1 MQNVFPNRFFS
12 GHLNLE
18 VLLWSLFLFTQISLT
33 LKTPFQTP
41 LWCCLSCSS
50 SYWSLFNHFQ
60 WGCAVPQQ
68 LNNFNYMIFCALPFL
83 IFYNACVLS
92 SWVSIDWKLL
102 NEAFLNMHPLQIC
115 IYRSSSRIYAY
126 FLIFSDFGFKEERNE
141 NNFKIE
147 KLVYRTKGKFNKIL
161 DYLHTRLLYDFLWHL
176 KNLS

>member
-1 MQNVFPNRFFS
+1 
-12 GHLNLE
+12 
-18 VLLWSLFLFTQISLT
+18 
-33 LKTPFQTP
+33 
-41 LWCCLSCSS
+41 
-50 SYWSLFNHFQ
+50 
-60 WGCAVPQQ
+60 
-68 LNNFNYMIFCALPFL
+68 MIFCALPFL

-176 KNLS
+176 KNLSQFSLPCFFLSPHSLLLLGLCFGNANYFFLRLDQSKT